1 MKKIL
6 YVVHRYAP
14 YPGGSENYVRDM
26 AEETLSRGHQ
36 VAVFT
41 LAHKGDWNGVRVSS
55 DPQILLEQWD
65 LIVVQGSGVNAQD
78 FVHQNSSV
86 IPSDIL
92 YMLILPSHTSLSLEA
107 LKNSKHIGCSSL
119 ADWEHAKAYGVLDK
133 SIEIR
138 HGINP
143 KISVGKPGFKEKY
156 GIKTDK
162 MFLSA
167 GGFWQHKGFEELI
180 DSFNRANLTDTT
192 LVLTGY
198 DNRSNLIPAT
208 TEFVKPF
215 LIDDRD
221 EVMSAI
227 SEADLYV
234 LNSYEEG
241 FGLVLLES
249 MLNNTP
255 WAARNIA
262 GAATMREY
270 GFVYDTQ
277 DQLIEYMKNFNRLGL
292 ISSDEIYDYV
302 VNNRMISNT
311 VDDIMRLLK

>member
-1 MKKIL
+1 MKRIL

-26 AEETLSRGHQ
+26 AEETAGRGHE

-41 LAHKGDWNGVRVSS
+41 VEHKGDWNGIRVSG
-55 DPQILLEQWD
+55 DPQILLENWD
-65 LIVVQGSGVNAQD
+65 LIVVHGSGVSAQD

-92 YMLILPSHTSLSLEA
+92 YMLILPSHTPLSLQA
-107 LKNSKHIGCSSL
+107 LKNSKYVGCSSL
-119 ADWEHAKAYGVLDK
+119 ADWEHVEKYGVSNK
-133 SIEIR
+133 SVEIR
-138 HGINP
+138 HSINP
-143 KISVGKPGFKEKY
+143 KISIGKPGFKEKY

-162 MFLSA
+162 MFMSA

-180 DSFNRANLTDTT
+180 DSFNKTNLTDTT

-198 DNRSNLIPAT
+198 DNRSNLMPAT

-221 EVMSAI
+221 DVMSAI

-270 GFVYDTQ
+270 GFTYDTQ

-292 ISSDEIYDYV
+292 ISSNETYDYV

-311 VDDIMRLLK
+311 VDDIMSLLK

>member
-1 MKKIL
+1 MKRIL

-26 AEETLSRGHQ
+26 AEETAGRGHE

-41 LAHKGDWNGVRVSS
+41 AEHKGDWNGIRVSG
-55 DPQILLEQWD
+55 DPQILLENWD
-65 LIVVQGSGVNAQD
+65 LIVVHGSGVSAQD

-92 YMLILPSHTSLSLEA
+92 YMLILPSHTPLSLQA
-107 LKNSKHIGCSSL
+107 LKNSKYVGCSSL
-119 ADWEHAKAYGVLDK
+119 ADWEHVEKYGVSNK
-133 SIEIR
+133 SVEIR
-138 HGINP
+138 HSINP
-143 KISVGKPGFKEKY
+143 KISIGKPGFKEKY
-156 GIKTDK
+156 GNKTDK
-162 MFLSA
+162 MFMSA

-180 DSFNRANLTDTT
+180 DSFNKTNLTDTT

-198 DNRSNLIPAT
+198 DNRSNLMPAA

-221 EVMSAI
+221 DVMSAI

-270 GFVYDTQ
+270 GFTYDTQ
-277 DQLIEYMKNFNRLGL
+277 DQLIEYMRNFNRLGL
-292 ISSDEIYDYV
+292 ISSDETYDYV

-311 VDDIMRLLK
+311 VDDIMSLLK

>member
-1 MKKIL
+1 MKRIL

-26 AEETLSRGHQ
+26 AEETAGRGHE

-41 LAHKGDWNGVRVSS
+41 AEHKGDWNGIRVSG
-55 DPQILLEQWD
+55 DPQILLENWD
-65 LIVVQGSGVNAQD
+65 LIVVHGSGVSAQD

-92 YMLILPSHTSLSLEA
+92 YMLILPSHTPLSLQA
-107 LKNSKHIGCSSL
+107 LKNSKYVGCSSL
-119 ADWEHAKAYGVLDK
+119 ADWEHVEKYGVSNK
-133 SIEIR
+133 SVEIR
-138 HGINP
+138 HSINP
-143 KISVGKPGFKEKY
+143 KISIGKPGFKEKY

-162 MFLSA
+162 MFMSA

-180 DSFNRANLTDTT
+180 DSFNKTNLTDTT

-198 DNRSNLIPAT
+198 DNRSNLMPAA

-221 EVMSAI
+221 DVMSAI

-270 GFVYDTQ
+270 GFTYDTQ
-277 DQLIEYMKNFNRLGL
+277 DQLIEYMKNFNKLGL
-292 ISSDEIYDYV
+292 ISSDETYDYV

-311 VDDIMRLLK
+311 VDDIMSLLK

>member
-1 MKKIL
+1 MKRIL

-26 AEETLSRGHQ
+26 AEETLGRGHE

-41 LAHKGDWNGVRVSS
+41 GEHKGDWNGVRVSG
-55 DPQILLEQWD
+55 DPNILMEKWD
-65 LIVVQGSGVNAQD
+65 LIVVHGDASAQNI
-78 FVHQNSSV
+78 VHMNSHI

-92 YMLILPSHTSLSLEA
+92 YMIIRPVATEICLRA
-107 LKNSKHIGCSSL
+107 LYNSKYIGCSSL
-119 ADWEHAKAYGVLDK
+119 ADWDHVKKYNVLDK
-133 SIEIR
+133 AVEIR
-138 HGINP
+138 HGIDP
-143 KISVGKPGFKEKY
+143 KISVGRPGFKEKY

-167 GGFWQHKGFEELI
+167 GGFWQNKAFDELV
-180 DSFNRANLTDTT
+180 DSFNKANLADTT

-198 DNRSNLIPAT
+198 DNRSNLMPAA

-221 EVMSAI
+221 DVLSAI
-227 SEADLYV
+227 SEASLYI

-241 FGLVLLES
+241 FGLVLLAS

-255 WAARNIA
+255 WAAKNIA

-277 DQLIEYMKNFNRLGL
+277 NQLIEYMKNFNRLGL
-292 ISSDEIYDYV
+292 ISSDETYDYV

-311 VDDIMRLLK
+311 VDDIMRLLQ

>member
-1 MKKIL
+1 MKRIL

-26 AEETLSRGHQ
+26 AEETLGRGHE

-41 LAHKGDWNGVRVSS
+41 GEHKGDWNGVRVSG
-55 DPQILLEQWD
+55 DPNILMEKWD
-65 LIVVQGSGVNAQD
+65 LIVVHGDASAQNI
-78 FVHQNSSV
+78 VHMNSHIIS
-86 IPSDIL
+86 SDIL
-92 YMLILPSHTSLSLEA
+92 YMIIRPVATEICLKA
-107 LKNSKHIGCSSL
+107 LYNSKYIGCSSL
-119 ADWEHAKAYGVLDK
+119 ADWDHVKKYNVLDK
-133 SIEIR
+133 AVEIR
-138 HGINP
+138 HGIDP

-156 GIKTDK
+156 GIKTNK

-167 GGFWQHKGFEELI
+167 GGFWQNKAFDELV
-180 DSFNRANLTDTT
+180 DSFNKSNLTDTT

-255 WAARNIA
+255 WAAKNIA

-292 ISSDEIYDYV
+292 ISSDETYDYV

-311 VDDIMRLLK
+311 VDDIMRILK

>member
-1 MKKIL
+1 MKRIL

-26 AEETLSRGHQ
+26 AEETLGRGHE

-41 LAHKGDWNGVRVSS
+41 GEHKGDWNGVRVSG
-55 DPQILLEQWD
+55 DPNILMEKWD
-65 LIVVQGSGVNAQD
+65 LIVVHGDASAQNI
-78 FVHQNSSV
+78 VHMNSHI

-92 YMLILPSHTSLSLEA
+92 YMIIRPVATEICLRA
-107 LKNSKHIGCSSL
+107 LYNSKYIGCSSL
-119 ADWEHAKAYGVLDK
+119 ADWDHVKKYNVLDK
-133 SIEIR
+133 AVEIR
-138 HGINP
+138 HGIDP
-143 KISVGKPGFKEKY
+143 KISVGRPGFKEKY

-167 GGFWQHKGFEELI
+167 GGFWQNKAFDELV
-180 DSFNRANLTDTT
+180 DSFNKSNLTDTT

-198 DNRSNLIPAT
+198 DNRSNLMPAA

-227 SEADLYV
+227 SEASLYI

-262 GAATMREY
+262 GAATMRGY

-292 ISSDEIYDYV
+292 ISSDETYDYV

-311 VDDIMRLLK
+311 VDDIMRILQ

>member
-1 MKKIL
+1 MKRIL

-26 AEETLSRGHQ
+26 AEETLGRGHE

-41 LAHKGDWNGVRVSS
+41 GEHKGDWNGVRVSG
-55 DPQILLEQWD
+55 DPNILMEKWD
-65 LIVVQGSGVNAQD
+65 LIVVHGDASAQNI
-78 FVHQNSSV
+78 VHMNSHI
-86 IPSDIL
+86 IPSNIL
-92 YMLILPSHTSLSLEA
+92 YMIIRPVATEICLRA
-107 LKNSKHIGCSSL
+107 LYNSKYIGCSSL
-119 ADWEHAKAYGVLDK
+119 ADWDHVKKYNVLDK
-133 SIEIR
+133 AVEIR
-138 HGINP
+138 HGIDP

-156 GIKTDK
+156 GIKTNK

-167 GGFWQHKGFEELI
+167 GGFWQNKAFGELV
-180 DSFNRANLTDTT
+180 DSFNKSNLTDTT

-198 DNRSNLIPAT
+198 DNRSNLMPAA

-227 SEADLYV
+227 SETSLYI

-270 GFVYDTQ
+270 GFIYDTQ

-292 ISSDEIYDYV
+292 ISSDETYDYV

-311 VDDIMRLLK
+311 VDDIMRILK

>member
-1 MKKIL
+1 MKRIL

-26 AEETLSRGHQ
+26 AEETLGRGHE

-41 LAHKGDWNGVRVSS
+41 GEHKGDWNGVRVSG
-55 DPQILLEQWD
+55 DPNILMEKWD
-65 LIVVQGSGVNAQD
+65 LIVVHGDASAQNI
-78 FVHQNSSV
+78 VHMNSHI

-92 YMLILPSHTSLSLEA
+92 YMIIRPVATEICLRA
-107 LKNSKHIGCSSL
+107 LYNSKYIGCSSL
-119 ADWEHAKAYGVLDK
+119 ADWDHVKKYNVLDK
-133 SIEIR
+133 AVEIR
-138 HGINP
+138 HGIDP
-143 KISVGKPGFKEKY
+143 KISVGRPGFKEKY

-167 GGFWQHKGFEELI
+167 GGFWQNKAFDELV
-180 DSFNRANLTDTT
+180 DSFNKANLADTT

-198 DNRSNLIPAT
+198 DNRSNLMPAA

-221 EVMSAI
+221 DVLSAI
-227 SEADLYV
+227 SEASLYI

-255 WAARNIA
+255 WAAKNIA

-277 DQLIEYMKNFNRLGL
+277 NQLIEYMKNFNRLGL
-292 ISSDEIYDYV
+292 ISSDETYDYV

-311 VDDIMRLLK
+311 VDDIMRLLQ

>member
-1 MKKIL
+1 MKRIL

-26 AEETLSRGHQ
+26 AEETLGRGHE

-41 LAHKGDWNGVRVSS
+41 GEHKGDWNGVRVSG
-55 DPQILLEQWD
+55 DPNILMEKWD
-65 LIVVQGSGVNAQD
+65 LIVVHGDASAQNI
-78 FVHQNSSV
+78 VHMNSHI

-92 YMLILPSHTSLSLEA
+92 YMIIRPVATEICLKA
-107 LKNSKHIGCSSL
+107 LYNSKYIGCSSL
-119 ADWEHAKAYGVLDK
+119 ADWDHVKKYNVLDK
-133 SIEIR
+133 AVEIR
-138 HGINP
+138 HGIDP

-156 GIKTDK
+156 GIKTNK

-167 GGFWQHKGFEELI
+167 GGFWQNKAFDELV
-180 DSFNRANLTDTT
+180 DSFNKANLTDTT

-198 DNRSNLIPAT
+198 DNRSNLMPAA

-227 SEADLYV
+227 SEASLYI

-255 WAARNIA
+255 WAAKNIA

-270 GFVYDTQ
+270 GFVYNTQ

-292 ISSDEIYDYV
+292 ISSDKTYDYV

-311 VDDIMRLLK
+311 VDDIMRILK

>member
-26 AEETLSRGHQ
+26 AEETLGRGHE

-41 LAHKGDWNGVRVSS
+41 GEHKGDWNGVRVSG
-55 DPQILLEQWD
+55 DPNILMEKWD
-65 LIVVQGSGVNAQD
+65 LIVVHGDASAQNI
-78 FVHQNSSV
+78 VHMNSHI

-92 YMLILPSHTSLSLEA
+92 YMIIRPVATEICLKA
-107 LKNSKHIGCSSL
+107 LYNSKYIGCSSL
-119 ADWEHAKAYGVLDK
+119 ADWDHVKKYNVLDK
-133 SIEIR
+133 AVEIR
-138 HGINP
+138 HGIDP

-156 GIKTDK
+156 GIKTNK

-167 GGFWQHKGFEELI
+167 GGFWQNKAFDELV
-180 DSFNRANLTDTT
+180 DSFNKSNPTDTT
-192 LVLTGY
+192 LILTGY
-198 DNRSNLIPAT
+198 DNRSNLMPAAS
-208 TEFVKPF
+208 EFVKPF

-255 WAARNIA
+255 WAAKNIA

>member
-1 MKKIL
+1 MKRIL

-26 AEETLSRGHQ
+26 AEETLGRGHE

-41 LAHKGDWNGVRVSS
+41 GEHKGDWNGVRVSG
-55 DPQILLEQWD
+55 DPNIFMEKWD
-65 LIVVQGSGVNAQD
+65 LIVVHGDASAQNI
-78 FVHQNSSV
+78 VHMNSHI

-92 YMLILPSHTSLSLEA
+92 YMIIRPVATEICLRA
-107 LKNSKHIGCSSL
+107 LYNSKYIGCSSL
-119 ADWEHAKAYGVLDK
+119 ADWDHVKKYNVLDK
-133 SIEIR
+133 AVEIR
-138 HGINP
+138 HGIDP
-143 KISVGKPGFKEKY
+143 KISVGRPGFKEKY

-167 GGFWQHKGFEELI
+167 GGFWQNKAFDELV
-180 DSFNRANLTDTT
+180 DSFNKANLADTT

-198 DNRSNLIPAT
+198 DNRSNLMPAA

-221 EVMSAI
+221 DVLSAI
-227 SEADLYV
+227 SEASLYI

-255 WAARNIA
+255 WAAKNIA

-277 DQLIEYMKNFNRLGL
+277 NQLIEYMKNFNRLGL
-292 ISSDEIYDYV
+292 ISSDETYDYV

-311 VDDIMRLLK
+311 VDDIMRLLQ

>member
-1 MKKIL
+1 MKRIL

-26 AEETLSRGHQ
+26 AEETLGRGHE

-41 LAHKGDWNGVRVSS
+41 VEHKGDWNGVRVSG
-55 DPQILLEQWD
+55 DPNILMENWD
-65 LIVVQGSGVNAQD
+65 LIVVHGDASAQN
-78 FVHQNSSV
+78 FVHAHAQR
-86 IPSDIL
+86 ITSDIL
-92 YMLILPSHTSLSLEA
+92 YMIIRPVDTEICFRA
-107 LKNSKHIGCSSL
+107 LQNSKYIGCSSL
-119 ADWEHAKAYGVLDK
+119 ADWEHVRKYDVTHKAV
-133 SIEIR
+133 EIR
-138 HGINP
+138 HGIDP
-143 KISVGKPGFKEKY
+143 KISIGKPGFKEKY
-156 GIKTDK
+156 GINTTK

-167 GGFWQHKGFEELI
+167 GGFWQNKAFNELI
-180 DSFNRANLTDTT
+180 DSFNKANLTDTT

-198 DNRSNLIPAT
+198 DNRSNLMPTT

-221 EVMSAI
+221 DVMSAI
-227 SEADLYV
+227 SEASLYI
-234 LNSYEEG
+234 LNSFEEG

-270 GFVYDTQ
+270 GFTYNTQ
-277 DQLIEYMKNFNRLGL
+277 DQLIDYMKRFNT
-292 ISSDEIYDYV
+292 SNPFPYTYDYV

-311 VDDIMRLLK
+311 VDDIMGLLK

>member
-1 MKKIL
+1 MKRIL

-26 AEETLSRGHQ
+26 AEETLGRGHE

-41 LAHKGDWNGVRVSS
+41 GEHKGDWNGVRVSG
-55 DPQILLEQWD
+55 DPNILMEKWD
-65 LIVVQGSGVNAQD
+65 LIVVHGDASAQNI
-78 FVHQNSSV
+78 VHMNSHI

-92 YMLILPSHTSLSLEA
+92 YMIIRPVATEICLRA
-107 LKNSKHIGCSSL
+107 LYNSKYIGCSSL
-119 ADWEHAKAYGVLDK
+119 ADWDHVKKYNVLDK
-133 SIEIR
+133 AVEIR
-138 HGINP
+138 HGIDP

-156 GIKTDK
+156 GIKTNK

-167 GGFWQHKGFEELI
+167 GGFWQNKAFDELV
-180 DSFNRANLTDTT
+180 DSFNKANLTDTT

-198 DNRSNLIPAT
+198 DNRSNLMPAA

-227 SEADLYV
+227 SEASLYI

-255 WAARNIA
+255 WAAKNIA

-270 GFVYDTQ
+270 GFVYNTQ

-292 ISSDEIYDYV
+292 ISSDKTYDYV

-311 VDDIMRLLK
+311 VDDIMRILK

>member
-1 MKKIL
+1 MKRIL

-26 AEETLSRGHQ
+26 AEETAGRGHE

-41 LAHKGDWNGVRVSS
+41 AEHKGDWNGIRVSG
-55 DPQILLEQWD
+55 DPQILLENWD
-65 LIVVQGSGVNAQD
+65 LIVVHGSGVSAQD

-92 YMLILPSHTSLSLEA
+92 YMLILPSHTPLSLQA
-107 LKNSKHIGCSSL
+107 LKNSKYVGCSSL
-119 ADWEHAKAYGVLDK
+119 ADWEHVEKYGVSNK
-133 SIEIR
+133 SVEIR
-138 HGINP
+138 HSINP
-143 KISVGKPGFKEKY
+143 KISIGKPGFKEKY

-162 MFLSA
+162 MFMSA

-180 DSFNRANLTDTT
+180 DSFNKTNLTDTT

-198 DNRSNLIPAT
+198 DNRSNLMPAA

-221 EVMSAI
+221 DVMSAI

-270 GFVYDTQ
+270 GFTYDTQ
-277 DQLIEYMKNFNRLGL
+277 DQLIEYMRNFNRLGL
-292 ISSDEIYDYV
+292 ISSDETYDYV

-311 VDDIMRLLK
+311 VDDIMSLLK

>member
-1 MKKIL
+1 MKRIL

-26 AEETLSRGHQ
+26 AEETLGRGHE

-41 LAHKGDWNGVRVSS
+41 GEHKGDWNGVRVSG
-55 DPQILLEQWD
+55 DPNILMEKWD
-65 LIVVQGSGVNAQD
+65 LIVVHGDASAQNI
-78 FVHQNSSV
+78 VHMNSHI

-92 YMLILPSHTSLSLEA
+92 YMIIRPVATEICLRA
-107 LKNSKHIGCSSL
+107 LYNSKYIGCSSL
-119 ADWEHAKAYGVLDK
+119 ADWDHVKKYNVLDK
-133 SIEIR
+133 AVEIR
-138 HGINP
+138 HGIDP

-167 GGFWQHKGFEELI
+167 GGFWQNKAFDELV
-180 DSFNRANLTDTT
+180 DSFNKSNLTDTT

-198 DNRSNLIPAT
+198 DNRSNLMPAA

-221 EVMSAI
+221 DVLSAI
-227 SEADLYV
+227 SEASLYI

-255 WAARNIA
+255 WAAKNIA

-277 DQLIEYMKNFNRLGL
+277 NQLIEYMKNFNRLGL
-292 ISSDEIYDYV
+292 ISSDETYDYV

-311 VDDIMRLLK
+311 VDDIMRILK

>member
-1 MKKIL
+1 MKRIL

-26 AEETLSRGHQ
+26 AEETLGRGHE

-41 LAHKGDWNGVRVSS
+41 GEHKGDWNGVRVSG
-55 DPQILLEQWD
+55 DPNILMEKWD
-65 LIVVQGSGVNAQD
+65 LIVVHGDASAQNI
-78 FVHQNSSV
+78 VHMNSHI

-92 YMLILPSHTSLSLEA
+92 YMIIRPVATEICLKA
-107 LKNSKHIGCSSL
+107 LYNSKYIGCSSL
-119 ADWEHAKAYGVLDK
+119 ADWDHVKKYNVLDK
-133 SIEIR
+133 AVEIR
-138 HGINP
+138 HGIDP

-156 GIKTDK
+156 GIKTNK

-167 GGFWQHKGFEELI
+167 GGFWQNKAFDELV
-180 DSFNRANLTDTT
+180 DSFNKANLADTT

-198 DNRSNLIPAT
+198 DNRSNLMPAA

-221 EVMSAI
+221 DVLSAI
-227 SEADLYV
+227 SEASLYI

-255 WAARNIA
+255 WAAKNIA

-270 GFVYDTQ
+270 GFVYNTQ

-292 ISSDEIYDYV
+292 ISSDETYDYV

-311 VDDIMRLLK
+311 VDDIMRLLQ

>member
-1 MKKIL
+1 MKRIL

-26 AEETLSRGHQ
+26 AEETLGRGHE

-41 LAHKGDWNGVRVSS
+41 GEHKGDWNGVRVSG
-55 DPQILLEQWD
+55 DPNILMEKWD
-65 LIVVQGSGVNAQD
+65 LIVVHGDASAQNI
-78 FVHQNSSV
+78 VHMNSHI

-92 YMLILPSHTSLSLEA
+92 YMIIRPVATEICLRA
-107 LKNSKHIGCSSL
+107 LYNSKYIGCSSL
-119 ADWEHAKAYGVLDK
+119 ADWDHVKKYNVLDK
-133 SIEIR
+133 AVEIR
-138 HGINP
+138 HGIDP
-143 KISVGKPGFKEKY
+143 KISVGRPGFKEKY

-167 GGFWQHKGFEELI
+167 GGFWQNKAFDELV
-180 DSFNRANLTDTT
+180 DSFNKANLADTT

-198 DNRSNLIPAT
+198 DNRSNLMPAA

-292 ISSDEIYDYV
+292 ISSDETYDYV

-311 VDDIMRLLK
+311 VDDIMRLLQ

>member
-1 MKKIL
+1 MKRSL
-6 YVVHRYAP
+6 YVVQRYAP

-26 AEETLSRGHQ
+26 AEETLGRGHE

-41 LAHKGDWNGVRVSS
+41 GEHKGDWNGVRVSG
-55 DPQILLEQWD
+55 DPNILMEKWD
-65 LIVVQGSGVNAQD
+65 LIVVHGDASAQNI
-78 FVHQNSSV
+78 VHMNSHI

-92 YMLILPSHTSLSLEA
+92 YMIIRPVATEICLRA
-107 LKNSKHIGCSSL
+107 LYNSKYIGCSSL
-119 ADWEHAKAYGVLDK
+119 ADWDHVKKYNVLDK
-133 SIEIR
+133 AVEIR
-138 HGINP
+138 HGIDP

-156 GIKTDK
+156 GIKTNK

-167 GGFWQHKGFEELI
+167 GGFWQNKAFDELV
-180 DSFNRANLTDTT
+180 DSFNKSNLTDTT

-198 DNRSNLIPAT
+198 DNRSNLMPAA

-227 SEADLYV
+227 SEASLYI

-255 WAARNIA
+255 WAAKNIA

-270 GFVYDTQ
+270 GFVYNTQ

-292 ISSDEIYDYV
+292 ISSDKTYDYV

-311 VDDIMRLLK
+311 VDDIMRILK

>member
-1 MKKIL
+1 MKRIL

-26 AEETLSRGHQ
+26 AEETLGRGHE

-41 LAHKGDWNGVRVSS
+41 GEHKGDWNGVRVSG
-55 DPQILLEQWD
+55 DPNILMEKWD
-65 LIVVQGSGVNAQD
+65 LIVVHGDASAQNI
-78 FVHQNSSV
+78 VHMNSHI

-92 YMLILPSHTSLSLEA
+92 YMIIRPVATEICLRA
-107 LKNSKHIGCSSL
+107 LYNSKYIGCSSL
-119 ADWEHAKAYGVLDK
+119 ADWDHVKKYNVLDK
-133 SIEIR
+133 AVEIR
-138 HGINP
+138 HGIDP
-143 KISVGKPGFKEKY
+143 KISVGRPGFKEKY
-156 GIKTDK
+156 GIKTNK

-167 GGFWQHKGFEELI
+167 GGFWQNKAFDELV
-180 DSFNRANLTDTT
+180 DSFNKSNLTDTT

-198 DNRSNLIPAT
+198 DNRSNLMPAA

-227 SEADLYV
+227 SEASLYI

-262 GAATMREY
+262 GAATMRGY

-277 DQLIEYMKNFNRLGL
+277 DELIEYMKEFNTANCFP
-292 ISSDEIYDYV
+292 DTYDYV

-311 VDDIMRLLK
+311 VDDIMRILK

>member
-26 AEETLSRGHQ
+26 AEETLGRGHE

-41 LAHKGDWNGVRVSS
+41 VEHKGDWNGVRVSG
-55 DPQILLEQWD
+55 DPQILLENWD
-65 LIVVQGSGVNAQD
+65 LIVVHGDASAQNI
-78 FVHQNSSV
+78 VHMNSHI

-92 YMLILPSHTSLSLEA
+92 YMIIRPVATEICLRA
-107 LKNSKHIGCSSL
+107 LYNSKYIGCSSL
-119 ADWEHAKAYGVLDK
+119 ADWDHVKKYNVLDK
-133 SIEIR
+133 AVEIR
-138 HGINP
+138 HGIDP

-156 GIKTDK
+156 GIKTNK

-167 GGFWQHKGFEELI
+167 GGFWQNKAFDELV
-180 DSFNRANLTDTT
+180 DSFNKANLTDTT

-198 DNRSNLIPAT
+198 DNRSNLMPAA

-227 SEADLYV
+227 SEASLYI

-255 WAARNIA
+255 WAAKNIA

-270 GFVYDTQ
+270 GFVYNTQ

-292 ISSDEIYDYV
+292 ISSDKTYDYV

-311 VDDIMRLLK
+311 VDDIMRILK

>member
-1 MKKIL
+1 MEK
-6 YVVHRYAP
+6 
-14 YPGGSENYVRDM
+14 
-26 AEETLSRGHQ
+26 
-36 VAVFT
+36 
-41 LAHKGDWNGVRVSS
+41 
-55 DPQILLEQWD
+55 WD
-65 LIVVQGSGVNAQD
+65 LIVVHGDASAQNI
-78 FVHQNSSV
+78 VHMNSHI

-92 YMLILPSHTSLSLEA
+92 YMIIRPVATEICLRA
-107 LKNSKHIGCSSL
+107 LYNSKYIGCSSL
-119 ADWEHAKAYGVLDK
+119 ADWDHVKKYNVLDK
-133 SIEIR
+133 AVEIR
-138 HGINP
+138 HGIDP
-143 KISVGKPGFKEKY
+143 KISVGRPGFKEKY

-167 GGFWQHKGFEELI
+167 GGFWQNKAFDELV
-180 DSFNRANLTDTT
+180 DSFNKANLADTT

-198 DNRSNLIPAT
+198 DNRSNLMPAA

-221 EVMSAI
+221 DVLSAI
-227 SEADLYV
+227 SEASLYI

-255 WAARNIA
+255 WAAKNIA

-277 DQLIEYMKNFNRLGL
+277 NQLIEYMKNFNRLGL
-292 ISSDEIYDYV
+292 ISSDETYDYV

-311 VDDIMRLLK
+311 VDDIMRLLQ

>member
-1 MKKIL
+1 
-6 YVVHRYAP
+6 
-14 YPGGSENYVRDM
+14 
-26 AEETLSRGHQ
+26 
-36 VAVFT
+36 
-41 LAHKGDWNGVRVSS
+41 
-55 DPQILLEQWD
+55 
-65 LIVVQGSGVNAQD
+65 
-78 FVHQNSSV
+78 
-86 IPSDIL
+86 
-92 YMLILPSHTSLSLEA
+92 
-107 LKNSKHIGCSSL
+107 
-119 ADWEHAKAYGVLDK
+119 
-133 SIEIR
+133 
-138 HGINP
+138 
-143 KISVGKPGFKEKY
+143 
-156 GIKTDK
+156 

-277 DQLIEYMKNFNRLGL
+277 DELIEYMKEFNTANCFP
-292 ISSDEIYDYV
+292 DTYDYV

-311 VDDIMRLLK
+311 VDDIMRILK

>member
-1 MKKIL
+1 M
-6 YVVHRYAP
+6 
-14 YPGGSENYVRDM
+14 
-26 AEETLSRGHQ
+26 
-36 VAVFT
+36 
-41 LAHKGDWNGVRVSS
+41 
-55 DPQILLEQWD
+55 
-65 LIVVQGSGVNAQD
+65 
-78 FVHQNSSV
+78 
-86 IPSDIL
+86 
-92 YMLILPSHTSLSLEA
+92 
-107 LKNSKHIGCSSL
+107 
-119 ADWEHAKAYGVLDK
+119 ADWDHVKKYNVFDKAV
-133 SIEIR
+133 EIR
-138 HGINP
+138 HGIDP

-156 GIKTDK
+156 GIKTNK

-167 GGFWQHKGFEELI
+167 GGFWQNKAFDELV
-180 DSFNRANLTDTT
+180 DSFNKANLTDTT

-198 DNRSNLIPAT
+198 DNRSNLMPAA

-227 SEADLYV
+227 SEASLYI

-292 ISSDEIYDYV
+292 ISSDETYDYV

-311 VDDIMRLLK
+311 VDDIMRILK

>member
-26 AEETLSRGHQ
+26 AEETLGRGHE

-41 LAHKGDWNGVRVSS
+41 GEHKGDWNGVRVSG
-55 DPQILLEQWD
+55 DPNILMEKWD
-65 LIVVQGSGVNAQD
+65 LIVVHGDASAQNI
-78 FVHQNSSV
+78 VHMNSHI

-92 YMLILPSHTSLSLEA
+92 YMIIRPVATEICLKA
-107 LKNSKHIGCSSL
+107 LYNSKYIGCSSL
-119 ADWEHAKAYGVLDK
+119 ADWDHVKKYNVLDK
-133 SIEIR
+133 AVEIR
-138 HGINP
+138 HGIDP

-156 GIKTDK
+156 GIKTNK

-167 GGFWQHKGFEELI
+167 GGFWQNKAFDELV
-180 DSFNRANLTDTT
+180 DSFNKSNPTDTT
-192 LVLTGY
+192 LILTGY
-198 DNRSNLIPAT
+198 DNRSNLMPAAS
-208 TEFVKPF
+208 EFVKPF

-255 WAARNIA
+255 WAAKNIA

-311 VDDIMRLLK
+311 VDDIMRLLQ

>member
-26 AEETLSRGHQ
+26 AEETLGRGHE

-41 LAHKGDWNGVRVSS
+41 VEHKGDWNGVRVSG
-55 DPQILLEQWD
+55 DPQILLENWD
-65 LIVVQGSGVNAQD
+65 LIVVHGDASAQNI
-78 FVHQNSSV
+78 VHMNSHI

-92 YMLILPSHTSLSLEA
+92 YMIIRPVATEICLRA
-107 LKNSKHIGCSSL
+107 LYNSKYIGCSSL
-119 ADWEHAKAYGVLDK
+119 ADWDHVKKYNVLDK
-133 SIEIR
+133 AVEIR
-138 HGINP
+138 HGIDP

-156 GIKTDK
+156 GIKTNK

-167 GGFWQHKGFEELI
+167 GGFWQNKAFDELV
-180 DSFNRANLTDTT
+180 DSFNKSNLTDTT

-198 DNRSNLIPAT
+198 DNRSNLMPAA

-221 EVMSAI
+221 DVLSAI
-227 SEADLYV
+227 SEASLYI

-255 WAARNIA
+255 WAAKNIA

-270 GFVYDTQ
+270 GFVYNTQ

-292 ISSDEIYDYV
+292 ISSDKTYDYV

-311 VDDIMRLLK
+311 VDDIMRILK

>member
-1 MKKIL
+1 MRLL

-26 AEETLSRGHQ
+26 AEETLRRGHE

-41 LAHKGDWNGVRVSS
+41 VEHKGDWNGVRVSG
-55 DPQILLEQWD
+55 DPNILMEKWD
-65 LIVVQGSGVNAQD
+65 LIVVHGDASAQN
-78 FVHQNSSV
+78 FVHMNSNV

-92 YMLILPSHTSLSLEA
+92 YMIIRPVDNEICNRA
-107 LKNSKHIGCSSL
+107 LKGSKYIGCSTL
-119 ADWEHAKAYGVLDK
+119 ADWDHVNKHNVLDK
-133 SIEIR
+133 AVEIR
-138 HGINP
+138 HGIDS

-156 GIKTDK
+156 GIKTSK

-167 GGFWQHKGFEELI
+167 GGFWQNKAFDQLI
-180 DSFNRANLTDTT
+180 YSFNTANLTDTT

-198 DNRSNLIPAT
+198 DNRSNLMPAT

-221 EVMSAI
+221 DVLSAI
-227 SEADLYV
+227 REASLYI

-262 GAATMREY
+262 GAATMRGY
-270 GFVYDTQ
+270 GFVYNTQ
-277 DQLIEYMKNFNRLGL
+277 DELIEYMKEFNTANCFP
-292 ISSDEIYDYV
+292 DTYDYV
-302 VNNRMISNT
+302 VNNRLISNT
-311 VDDIMRLLK
+311 VDDIMSLLNK

>member
-1 MKKIL
+1 MKRIL

-26 AEETLSRGHQ
+26 AEETLGRGHE

-41 LAHKGDWNGVRVSS
+41 GEHKGDWNGVRVSG
-55 DPQILLEQWD
+55 DPNILMEKWD
-65 LIVVQGSGVNAQD
+65 LIVVHGDASAQNI
-78 FVHQNSSV
+78 VHMNSHI

-92 YMLILPSHTSLSLEA
+92 YMIIRPVATEICLRA
-107 LKNSKHIGCSSL
+107 LYNSKYIGCSSL
-119 ADWEHAKAYGVLDK
+119 ADWDHVKKYNVLDK
-133 SIEIR
+133 AVEIR
-138 HGINP
+138 HGIDP

-167 GGFWQHKGFEELI
+167 GGFWQNKAFDELV
-180 DSFNRANLTDTT
+180 DSFNKSNLTDTT

-198 DNRSNLIPAT
+198 DNRSNLMPAA

-227 SEADLYV
+227 SEASLYI

-255 WAARNIA
+255 WAAKNIA

-277 DQLIEYMKNFNRLGL
+277 NQLIEYMKNFNRLGL
-292 ISSDEIYDYV
+292 ISSDETYDYV

-311 VDDIMRLLK
+311 VDDIMRLLQ